1 MDGDAASDPTTHSHE
16 RARLLAVCRRSRQES
31 KHTYGLR
38 VELYSTWIAR
48 VETSFI
54 HFAYSNGN
62 GITRVLLL
70 AWEWMDGRHL
80 PGRHR
85 QHTDR
90 IPSIGDATCQCANGK
105 RDSKQVGAGEEHA
118 FGISHD
124 ACTLRPGRKE
134 LGAGW
139 PPARVEVREELRTP
153 ARCRLPASRNVSHR
167 KREIERLSLLVDV
180 CAARSGAVPRM
191 MIVAHARVLEGPLRN
206 GRHVASVL

>member
-1 MDGDAASDPTTHSHE
+1 MT
-16 RARLLAVCRRSRQES
+16 Q
-31 KHTYGLR
+31 
-38 VELYSTWIAR
+38 
-48 VETSFI
+48 
-54 HFAYSNGN
+54 
-62 GITRVLLL
+62 ITRVLLL

-90 IPSIGDATCQCANGK
+90 VPSIGDATCQCANGQ

-118 FGISHD
+118 LGISHD

-139 PPARVEVREELRTP
+139 PPARVEVREELGTP
-153 ARCRLPASRNVSHR
+153 ARCRLPASRHVSHG

-180 CAARSGAVPRM
+180 CAARSCT
-191 MIVAHARVLEGPLRN
+191 
-206 GRHVASVL
+206 RHVPNGNAERVRAVGNTMEMWPPGRCTTPLSVCVERQ